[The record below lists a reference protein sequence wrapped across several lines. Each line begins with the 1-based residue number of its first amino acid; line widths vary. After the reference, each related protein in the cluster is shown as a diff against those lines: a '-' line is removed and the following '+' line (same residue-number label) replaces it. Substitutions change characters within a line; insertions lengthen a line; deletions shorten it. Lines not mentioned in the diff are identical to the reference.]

1 MFPHRSKRRFTV
13 LLVLLYAALQ
23 GYAAAAPVAM
33 PRTCPAACAEHHSHQ
48 QHGMA
53 DCLAQCQL
61 CGALALAPGFGKPSA
76 PAPNDLTGPRSAII
90 AAQFDGDS
98 LPPRQARGP
107 PAAAAASIEKVYQ
120 TVIVVAK

>member
-1 MFPHRSKRRFTV
+1 MSAHRSKRRFIV

-23 GYAAAAPVAM
+23 AYAAAAPAAM
-33 PRTCPAACAEHHSHQ
+33 PRAGAACGEHRSHQ

-76 PAPNDLTGPRSAII
+76 PAPHDLTGPRIAII
-90 AAQFDGDS
+90 AAQYDGDS
-98 LPPRQARGP
+98 RPPQQARGP
-107 PAAAAASIEKVYQ
+107 PRPQ
-120 TVIVVAK
+120 RP